1 MAIGTS
7 NTFVLTAA
15 STALSAARGQINGSL
30 QAVAQ
35 SFYSDARPVAANFQ
49 NDGGDTVAFTD
60 ASTHG
65 ILHYNSSTKALY
77 VNVPTA
83 DKKGGEG
90 PGGNFTR
97 VGVGARY
104 EDNWTGATAN
114 IGSYQIG
121 ELMVSLDSSNVRL
134 MVKGANSAAEFID
147 VGIPPTNG
155 SITPAMFADSAVTT
169 AKINDRN
176 VSNVKITADSIT
188 VHELD
193 NDGLEY
199 MRTELS
205 ENVPASMEGYEISF
219 TGGHVLTSVTVNEI
233 QSTQIS
239 STLLSIVLAALF
251 G

>member
-35 SFYSDARPVAANFQ
+35 NFYSDARPVAANFQ
-49 NDGGDTVAFTD
+49 DDGGSTVTFTD
-60 ASTHG
+60 SRASG
-65 ILHYNSSTKALY
+65 ILHYNSLTKALY

-97 VGVGARY
+97 VGIGARY
-104 EDNWTGATAN
+104 EDNIVGATAN
-114 IGSYQIG
+114 ISTYQIG
-121 ELMVSLDSSNVRL
+121 ELVVNLDSSNVRL
-134 MVKGANSAAEFID
+134 MVKGANSASNFID

-169 AKINDRN
+169 AKIMAFAGFL
-176 VSNVKITADSIT
+176 V
-188 VHELD
+188 
-193 NDGLEY
+193 
-199 MRTELS
+199 
-205 ENVPASMEGYEISF
+205 
-219 TGGHVLTSVTVNEI
+219 
-233 QSTQIS
+233 IS
-239 STLLSIVLAALF
+239 SPWGVVFRHLSIKLSAALAHWLRAKV
-251 G
+251 GINAAAKERYCNKSRQK